1 MKTGVQTSSLRKQG
15 TILYTGFLYSQE
27 TLDSGL
33 RRNDENRTQMRAI
46 GSDMQNLLL
55 EKVEYKIEETRFG
68 VWRRFVYSSGA
79 YFAEFKSHTT
89 WMGLPLLHYTR
100 GKCPETGRRIIARGV
115 IGVGRL
121 ATGIVAI
128 GQASFGLIA
137 IGQLGL
143 GLLLGLGQGSTGL
156 FAIGQLAG
164 GLLFGLGQLATGWV
178 AIGQFGYG
186 KYVLA
191 QMGYGDHV
199 WSLKQKD
206 PVAIQFFRLLLSRVG
221 IG

>member
-1 MKTGVQTSSLRKQG
+1 
-15 TILYTGFLYSQE
+15 
-27 TLDSGL
+27 
-33 RRNDENRTQMRAI
+33 MRVM

-89 WMGLPLLHYTR
+89 WMGLPLIHYTR

-121 ATGIVAI
+121 ATGIIAI
-128 GQASFGLIA
+128 GHASFGLIA

-164 GLLFGLGQLATGWV
+164 GLLFGLGQLATGWI
-178 AIGQFGYG
+178 AIGMFGYG

-191 QMGYGDHV
+191 MEGVGDFV
-199 WSLKQKD
+199 WSMKRKD
-206 PVAIQFFRLLLSRVG
+206 PVAVEFFKALLFRFG